1 MCVVLAAMVSTA
13 PFLPGVATTGAAAAP
28 DPLRVIQ
35 FNARSDNG
43 EIGRAAAFIRAMK
56 PDVILVEE
64 ARDGPGQIAEQL
76 DGDYPVRVSCLFLE
90 WEGGLL
96 VFSRWP
102 AIAGEPA
109 LCSADSRLAAVRL
122 LVRGTPVTFA
132 SLHLKWP
139 WPVNQAGHIDRLS
152 PLLAALPHP
161 LVLGGDFNAAP
172 WSHAVDRVAG
182 LTQTRVVPA
191 GRSRRAAHAASPWP
205 RRARV
210 PGPRFFIRRV
220 RVVGARSGAAAGDVS
235 LRGAAAVV
243 RPRRRPPAG
252 ATWMD
257 RGFFLRYWTPR
268 GCRSVL
274 VLMVCSVLACHQG
287 CPLRGSSHA
296 SAGHPQR
303 SLRLRAAPSVARALL

>member
-1 MCVVLAAMVSTA
+1 MSASSSPSRPLPRTLTLILCLAVLASLAAPLHPALDSIAHFRLHLGALLALASLWVFARGLRRLAAGGMCVVLAAMVSTA

-35 FNARSDNG
+35 FNARSDNA
-43 EIGRAAAFIRAMK
+43 EISRAAAFIRAMK

-76 DGDYPVRVSCLFLE
+76 DGDYPVRVSCLFPE
-90 WEGGLL
+90 WKGGLL

-139 WPVNQAGHIDRLS
+139 WPVNQSGHIDRLS

-172 WSHAVDRVAG
+172 WSHAVDRVAE
-182 LTQTRVVPA
+182 LTETRVA
-191 GRSRRAAHAASPWP
+191 
-205 RRARV
+205 
-210 PGPRFFIRRV
+210 PGYRPTWLPLT
-220 RVVGARSGAAAGDVS
+220 APDA
-235 LRGAAAVV
+235 LRPLTGL
-243 RPRRRPPAG
+243 PI
-252 ATWMD
+252 D
-257 RGFFLRYWTPR
+257 H
-268 GCRSVL
+268 VL
-274 VLMVCSVLACHQG
+274 VSG
-287 CPLRGSSHA
+287 GIRIHA
-296 SAGHPQR
+296 IRTG
-303 SLRLRAAPSVARALL
+303 PSVGSDHLPVIADLVLRE